1 MTPMTIWE
9 MVEEFHRS
17 FNLPVGEKPA
27 LSLFDKDKEQMLP
40 HLRNC
45 RQALEGTS
53 QIEGTVGLRA
63 LRIKL
68 LLEEVA
74 EYIVAELDND
84 LVGIADALTDIHY
97 IAAGTEVAYGI
108 PGSDIFK
115 YIHAN
120 NMSKLGLDGKPI
132 YRADGKVI
140 KPDNW
145 IAPSI
150 EEFLK

>member
-1 MTPMTIWE
+1 MTIWE
-9 MVEEFHRS
+9 QVKAFHVA
-17 FNLPVGEKPA
+17 FKLPVGIRPGLA
-27 LSLFDKDKEQMLP
+27 PFADKERTLMLP

-45 RQALEGTS
+45 IQTLESTCK
-53 QIEGTVGLRA
+53 IEGTVGLRA

-74 EYIVAELDND
+74 EYVQAEVDND
-84 LVGIADALTDIHY
+84 IIAISDALTDIHY

-108 PGSDIFK
+108 PGEAVFN

-120 NMSKLGLDGKPI
+120 NMSKLGPDGNPI

-145 IAPSI
+145 VAPDVAK
-150 EEFLK
+150 FLE